1 MNTAEHTPLW
11 IRGARVIDP
20 SVGRDDARGE
30 VFAKDGRF
38 VDKLS
43 KSDQARAQVIDAAG
57 LILAPG
63 FVDLNCRLGEPGRG
77 ARESIRA
84 GTLAAAAGGFTS
96 VVTMPDSLPA
106 ADNVGTIQLI
116 RELCERDASVRVLP
130 AGTLTKG
137 HEGKALAP
145 IGSLKKAGVV
155 AVTDT
160 TSGVQNNEIMR
171 RALEY
176 AAMFD
181 LVVLD
186 HCQDSSMTDGAQMHE
201 GAWSLRLGLRGYPRA
216 AEEIV
221 VSSDCVLAGLTKAR
235 IHLQHLSSGGSA
247 DIVRRA
253 KAAQASV
260 TAEVSALHLLL
271 TDAALDQYDTCLKLN
286 PPLREEA
293 DRQALIAALVDG
305 TIDAICSDHSPC
317 TATEKDC
324 EFDLAPFGAATLETA
339 FSAAYEAI
347 VADGHADL
355 NLLLQRLTC
364 GPARALGLDAGT
376 LRIGGHADLVLI
388 DPKATWKPSAKTL
401 LSNSGNNPLLG
412 RTLKGRIRSTFVGGK
427 LVTKDGQPAK

>member
-1 MNTAEHTPLW
+1 MNPADSSPLW

-20 SVGRDDARGE
+20 ATGRDEARGE

-38 VDKLS
+38 VEKLS
-43 KSDQARAQVIDAAG
+43 KSDQARAQVIDADG
-57 LILAPG
+57 LVLAPG

-77 ARESIRA
+77 ARETIRT

-96 VVTMPDSLPA
+96 VVTMPDCLPA

-116 RELCERDASVRVLP
+116 RELCARDASVRVLP
-130 AGTLTKG
+130 TGTLTKG

-155 AVTDT
+155 AVTDA

-186 HCQDSSMTDGAQMHE
+186 HCQDSSMTEGAQMHE
-201 GAWSLRLGLRGYPRA
+201 GVWSLRLGLRGYPRA

-221 VSSDCVLAGLTKAR
+221 TSSDCILAGLTKAR
-235 IHLQHLSSGGSA
+235 IHLQHLSTAGSA
-247 DIVRRA
+247 EIVRRA
-253 KAAQASV
+253 KVAHAAV

-271 TDAALDQYDTCLKLN
+271 TDAALANYDTRLKLN
-286 PPLREEA
+286 PPLREES
-293 DRQALIAALVDG
+293 DRRALIAAVVDG
-305 TIDAICSDHSPC
+305 TIDAICSGHSPC

-324 EFDLAPFGAATLETA
+324 EFDLAPFGAATLETT

-347 VADGHADL
+347 VTAGHADL
-355 NLLLQRLTC
+355 MLLLKRLTI
-364 GPARALGLDAGT
+364 GPAAVLGLDAGT
-376 LRIGGHADLVLI
+376 LRLGGHADLVLI
-388 DPKATWKPSAKTL
+388 DPQASWKVTEKSL
-401 LSNSGNNPLLG
+401 LSKAGNNPLVG
-412 RTLKGRIRSTFVGGK
+412 RTLKGRIRSTFVAGR
-427 LVTKDGQPAK
+427 LVTKDGQLAK

>member
-1 MNTAEHTPLW
+1 MNPADPSPLW

-20 SVGRDDARGE
+20 AAGRDEAKGD
-30 VFAKDGRF
+30 VFALDG
-38 VDKLS
+38 VIVEKLS
-43 KSDQARAQVIDAAG
+43 AADQAKARVVDGQG
-57 LILAPG
+57 LVAAPG
-63 FVDLNCRLGEPGRG
+63 FVDLHCRLGEPGRS
-77 ARESIRA
+77 ARETV
-84 GTLAAAAGGFTS
+84 GTGTRAAAAGGFTT

-106 ADNVGTIQLI
+106 ADNVGTLQLL
-116 RELCERDASVRVLP
+116 REICSREAVVRVLP

-145 IGSLKKAGVV
+145 LGTMKKAGVV

-176 AAMFD
+176 ARMFD

-186 HCQDSSMTDGAQMHE
+186 HCQDSSMTEGSQMHE
-201 GAWSLRLGLRGYPRA
+201 GAWSLRLGLRGWPRA

-221 VSSDCVLAGLTKAR
+221 ASSDCLLAELTQAR

-253 KAAQASV
+253 KAKRLAV

-271 TDAALDQYDTCLKLN
+271 TDAALADYGTSLKTN

-293 DRQALIAALVDG
+293 DRRALIAALVDG
-305 TIDAICSDHSPC
+305 TIDAVCSDHSPC

-339 FSAAYEAI
+339 FAAAHTALVTGGYA
-347 VADGHADL
+347 GL
-355 NLLLQRLTC
+355 PLLLARLTH
-364 GPARALGLDAGT
+364 GPAKVLGLAAGT
-376 LRIGGHADLVLI
+376 LGVGRPADLVLL
-388 DPKATWKPSAKTL
+388 DPQAAWKPVRADLASK
-401 LSNSGNNPLLG
+401 SGNNPLLG
-412 RTLKGRIRSTFVGGK
+412 HALTGRIRRTFVGGRQ
-427 LVTKDGQPAK
+427 VHGA

>member
-1 MNTAEHTPLW
+1 MNPADNSPLW

-20 SVGRDDARGE
+20 SAQRDEAKGD
-30 VFAKDGRF
+30 VFALDGKF
-38 VDKLS
+38 VDQLS
-43 KSDQARAQVIDAAG
+43 AADQAKARVIDGTG
-57 LILAPG
+57 LVVTPG
-63 FVDLNCRLGEPGRG
+63 FVDLNCRLGEPGLTP
-77 ARESIRA
+77 RETIRT
-84 GTLAAAAGGFTS
+84 GTRAAAAGGFTT

-106 ADNVGTIQLI
+106 ADNVGTIQLL
-116 RELCERDASVRVLP
+116 REICSRDAAVRVLP
-130 AGTLTKG
+130 TGTLTKG

-145 IGSLKKAGVV
+145 LGTMKKAGVV

-186 HCQDSSMTDGAQMHE
+186 HCQDSSMTDGGQMHE
-201 GAWSLRLGLRGYPRA
+201 GAWSLRLGLRGLPRA
-216 AEEIV
+216 AEEVV
-221 VSSDCVLAGLTKAR
+221 VSSDCLLAELTKAR

-247 DIVRRA
+247 EIVRRA

-271 TDAALDQYDTCLKLN
+271 TDAALAQYDTHLKLN

-355 NLLLQRLTC
+355 TLLLQRLTC

-376 LRIGGHADLVLI
+376 LRIGGLADIVLI

-401 LSNSGNNPLLG
+401 LSKSGNNPLLG
-412 RTLKGRIRSTFVGGK
+412 RTLKARIRSTFVGGK
-427 LVTKDGQPAK
+427 LVTKDGQPSK